1 MYRLEN
7 IKIREDLS
15 EDKILEKA
23 CNKYKIN
30 IEDIKNYEIAKFSID
45 ARNKNDIH
53 YIYTIDIEL
62 KNDRNLLKN
71 VKFVSKKNTSLKV
84 CIKRKSFFR
93 PVVIGSGPA
102 GLFCALTL
110 AYNGLK
116 PILIEQGKCV
126 EERQKDIEDFLL
138 NQKLNINSNVQFG
151 EGGAGTF
158 SDGKLNSGISS
169 IYCRNVLEEFVKF
182 GAPKQIL
189 YTNKPHIG
197 TDNLI
202 KIVPNIRNEI
212 IRLGGSVLFQTKFI
226 DFETTNNKL
235 TSIICETKKDFK
247 IDNNDIEYL
256 ENQLIKIKTDC
267 AVLAIGHSAR
277 DTFEMLYSKNIKMER
292 KNFSLGVRIEHKQD
306 MINKSQYGEK
316 TNLKLPPADYKLA
329 YHGKERSC
337 YTFCMCPGG
346 VVIASSSGY
355 EEIVTNGM
363 SKFARNE
370 ENANS
375 AVLVNIVPEDF
386 EGENP
391 LERDVFSKRFR
402 KKGIYFRRFELF
414 CTNSKISRFFK

>member
-1 MYRLEN
+1 M
-7 IKIREDLS
+7 
-15 EDKILEKA
+15 
-23 CNKYKIN
+23 
-30 IEDIKNYEIAKFSID
+30 
-45 ARNKNDIH
+45 
-53 YIYTIDIEL
+53 
-62 KNDRNLLKN
+62 
-71 VKFVSKKNTSLKV
+71 
-84 CIKRKSFFR
+84 
-93 PVVIGSGPA
+93 
-102 GLFCALTL
+102 
-110 AYNGLK
+110 
-116 PILIEQGKCV
+116 
-126 EERQKDIEDFLL
+126 
-138 NQKLNINSNVQFG
+138 
-151 EGGAGTF
+151 
-158 SDGKLNSGISS
+158 
-169 IYCRNVLEEFVKF
+169 
-182 GAPKQIL
+182 
-189 YTNKPHIG
+189 
-197 TDNLI
+197 
-202 KIVPNIRNEI
+202 
-212 IRLGGSVLFQTKFI
+212 
-226 DFETTNNKL
+226 
-235 TSIICETKKDFK
+235 
-247 IDNNDIEYL
+247 
-256 ENQLIKIKTDC
+256 
-267 AVLAIGHSAR
+267 AIGHSAR

-386 EGENP
+386 EGDNP